1 MLVEVLAEGGQMQK
15 LQQLV
20 TYRVID
26 ETKQLAY
33 MLVSYAARCPHIS
46 NAALDILSRL
56 VYFLPHIF

>member
-33 MLVSYAARCPHIS
+33 MLVSYAARCPHIA
-46 NAALDILSRL
+46 NAALDILSR
-56 VYFLPHIF
+56 